1 MDLSDRP
8 DTKDE
13 PARTD
18 HRAVG
23 TSSVYAPREQLR
35 YARVLEW
42 GTRVGFMVL
51 AASYLAY
58 VAGWL
63 PAHVGHEQLAQ
74 LWSLPV
80 DDYLRASGVPT
91 GWGWLAL
98 VGKGDIA
105 NLIGIGMLAGVSVLC
120 LIAVMPLYAAQ
131 RDRTYLAVCVA
142 EVLVL
147 TLAASGIL
155 TAAH

>member
-8 DTKDE
+8 DTKDDS
-13 PARTD
+13 AITDKRT
-18 HRAVG
+18 VG
-23 TSSVYAPREQLR
+23 IADGYAPSEQLR

-42 GTRVGFMVL
+42 GTRVGFVVL
-51 AASYLAY
+51 AASYLTY
-58 VAGWL
+58 LTGWL

-74 LWSLPV
+74 LWTLPV

-105 NLIGIGMLAGVSVLC
+105 NLIGIGMLSGVSVLC
-120 LIAVMPLYAAQ
+120 LVAVMPFYAVQ
-131 RDRTYLAVCVA
+131 RDRTYLAVCAA

-147 TLAASGIL
+147 ALAASGIL
-155 TAAH
+155 TATH